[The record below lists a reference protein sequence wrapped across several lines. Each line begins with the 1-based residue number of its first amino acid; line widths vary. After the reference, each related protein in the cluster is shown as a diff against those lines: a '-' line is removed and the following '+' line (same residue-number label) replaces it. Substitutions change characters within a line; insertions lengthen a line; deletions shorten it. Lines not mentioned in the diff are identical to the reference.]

1 MKSIF
6 GENGF
11 SQTWKH
17 GFRLALAIAA
27 FWLDPSK
34 DRAVVISPG
43 SGGGNPNSVPLD
55 SWSFRDSTNWTSD
68 RGYAPLS
75 FTNLNFSYLGD
86 GASLVVN
93 SNVPAWLQYN
103 IYETN
108 GATNLTVD
116 IGSVEFWFA
125 PNWASTNQGGEGPG
139 EWGRL
144 LEVGGYSP
152 DSSYGL
158 WSIYLDDV
166 GENIY
171 FSTQTNDLSSNLTTY
186 VSAPIGWT
194 TNYWHYVV
202 LTYSATNTALYLDGV
217 MATSGPPVT
226 VFPGGDVLANG
237 FFMGSDSN
245 GVWQAQGMFNSVATY
260 NVPLDANWI
269 FNRFHQEYG
278 LYMMNPWNSLFMA
291 NYKRP
296 PTTPSTS
303 PTPDVITGP
312 GYLVWG
318 GGASYSAPSTNVWMT
333 NVLAHATNGGMSV
346 TFAIEGGLDGQFYD
360 VFATTALT
368 SPISNGTWYWMGQ
381 GPRTNIYTIPNLASP
396 TVFLIL
402 GTPQDRDGDGL
413 TDAYELLVSHTNP
426 TNSYTDG
433 AGINDGW
440 QVLLGLN
447 PLTNQVAQPSTSSN
461 YGYTPADWL
470 NGVSGVRTGIVTNDA
485 EGNVLQVSQ

>member
-1 MKSIF
+1 MISNRIKP
-6 GENGF
+6 
-11 SQTWKH
+11 
-17 GFRLALAIAA
+17 RLLRLMACVLAACVLFA
-27 FWLDPSK
+27 VLP
-34 DRAVVISPG
+34 RANAVYISPG
-43 SGGGNPNSVPLD
+43 GTNISRSITPLD

-68 RGYAPLS
+68 RGYAPVS

-125 PNWASTNQGGEGPG
+125 PNWASTNQGGNGPG

-158 WSIYLDDV
+158 WSIYVDDV
-166 GENIY
+166 GANIY
-171 FSTQTNDLSSNLTTY
+171 FSAQTNDLSSNLTTY

-202 LTYSATNTALYLDGV
+202 LTYSATNTVLYLDGV

-226 VFPGGDVLANG
+226 VFPGHEVLTNG

-260 NVPLDANWI
+260 NVPLDADWI
-269 FNRFHQEYG
+269 QRRFNQGFG
-278 LYMMNPWNSLFMA
+278 WYMMNPWNSLYMA
-291 NYKRP
+291 NIKSAP
-296 PTTPSTS
+296 FVPSTS
-303 PTPDVITGP
+303 GTPDVITGP
-312 GYLVWG
+312 GYLLWG
-318 GGASYSAPSTNVWMT
+318 GGAPYSAPSTNVWMT
-333 NVLAHATNGGMSV
+333 NVLAHTTNGATSV
-346 TFAIEGGLDGQFYD
+346 TFSIEGGLNGQYYD

-368 SPISNGTWYWMGQ
+368 SPITNGIWYWMGQ
-381 GPRTNIYTIPNLASP
+381 GPRTNIYTIPNLTNS

-402 GTPQDRDGDGL
+402 GTPQDTDGDGL

-447 PLTNQVAQPSTSSN
+447 PLVNQVAQPSTSSN

-470 NGVSGVRTGIVTNDA
+470 NGVSGVRAGIVTNDA